1 MDVASSSSGA
11 YYPANDAKPG
21 VPSRPS
27 GFRDF
32 EEYAVPS
39 FEWKPE
45 KHTLTKDQLDRH
57 FGDQIHYRGK
67 PVLFTGTDPKI
78 KVRSALS
85 NYKEI
90 WLINSKKANENLL
103 INKIAKGYHRNFAL
117 DKELHKHILEAQK
130 FGLDNGKEAQGLIYG
145 RPFDK
150 RKGSIFRPYKV
161 PEWEAIEKPEI
172 TVYDLKNTRFRH
184 LRSTLDQYNYLKIR
198 DSARGKLLGFK
209 LDKDGGVL
217 FKDLSHYLGRA

>member
-1 MDVASSSSGA
+1 MHPSASSSSGA
-11 YYPANDAKPG
+11 RSEIENFSYYSGGRVRYDPNRKALEGSDLEEHFGAELHYDG
-21 VPSRPS
+21 VPMLNVEKVPVSKVQDAMATYKRVWIVGRPS
-27 GFRDF
+27 PTGGYKYMQLIKGGGEDILVR
-32 EEYAVPS
+32 
-39 FEWKPE
+39 PE
-45 KHTLTKDQLDRH
+45 DEDDIRKHFLD
-57 FGDQIHYRGK
+57 
-67 PVLFTGTDPKI
+67 
-78 KVRSALS
+78 
-85 NYKEI
+85 
-90 WLINSKKANENLL
+90 
-103 INKIAKGYHRNFAL
+103 
-117 DKELHKHILEAQK
+117 AQK
-130 FGLDNGKEAQGLIYG
+130 FGLDNGKEAQGLLYG

-150 RKGSIFRPYKV
+150 RKRSIFRPYKV